1 MLSLY
6 KLSFIILIKGHC
18 VVKFGVFLPNGSNGY
33 IPSAGSPV
41 YLPTFE
47 HNKQCSI
54 EAEKQGL
61 DFVLSMMKYK
71 GFGGETGYWDSC
83 LESFTLM
90 AAIASVTKEIGL
102 FPSISVLTQHPAV
115 VARMIS
121 TLDDISG
128 GRCGLNIVTGWNRA
142 EYLSM
147 DMWPGES
154 HYERRY
160 EYASEYLSIL
170 KTLWLT
176 GRCTHQGEFFK
187 LDDCTVLPQPMGD
200 IPIVCAGQSPRGRQF
215 VAESADHQFV
225 LTGKSKLV
233 AGVRDIK
240 DRAKKCGRSVGI
252 YALFHL
258 IIEDTD
264 DEAVRVAE
272 NIVRGADEGA
282 ISNILASANLD
293 TNTGG
298 TSDQLKAALE
308 QGIEEGNMA
317 FMGIPVIFGSPQTVI
332 RHIKEMR
339 DDSGIDGMLFSWPDF
354 VPGIRR
360 FGQEVKPFIL
370 DG

>member
-1 MLSLY
+1 M
-6 KLSFIILIKGHC
+6 
-18 VVKFGVFLPNGSNGY
+18 KFGVFLPNGSNGY

-47 HNKQCSI
+47 HNKQCAI

-61 DFVLSMMKYK
+61 DFVLSMMKHK

-90 AAIASVTKEIGL
+90 AAIAAVTKEIGL
-102 FPSISVLTQHPAV
+102 FPSISLLTQHPAI
-115 VARMIS
+115 VARMIA
-121 TLDDISG
+121 TLDDISA
-128 GRCGLNIVTGWNRA
+128 GRCGLNVVTGWNRA
-142 EYLSM
+142 EYLQM

-160 EYASEYLSIL
+160 ELASEYISIL
-170 KTLWLT
+170 KTLWNT
-176 GRCTHQGEFFK
+176 GRCTHKSDFFK
-187 LDDCTVLPQPMGD
+187 LDDCSVLPQPKGE
-200 IPIVCAGQSPRGRQF
+200 IPIVCAGQSPLGRQF

-225 LTGKSKLV
+225 LTSKSKLV
-233 AGVRDIK
+233 AGVKDIK

-252 YALFHL
+252 YALYHL
-258 IIEDTD
+258 IVEDTD

-272 NIVRGADEGA
+272 HIVQKADKGA
-282 ISNILASANLD
+282 ISNIIASASLD

-298 TSDQLKAALE
+298 TSGQLKAALE
-308 QGIEEGNMA
+308 QNIEEGNMA
-317 FMGIPVIFGSPQTVI
+317 FMGIPVILGSPQTVI
-332 RHIKEMR
+332 KHIQEIR

-360 FGQEVKPFIL
+360 FGQEVKPFISN
-370 DG
+370 G